1 MANVYIER
9 LDDGRYAVRER
20 GKPPITTARTQQDAI
35 DAAHRLFPGVHLDI
49 ERVRDT
55 DRGCRDK
62 WRSE

>member
-9 LDDGRYAVRER
+9 LEDGRYAVRER
-20 GKPPITTARTQQDAI
+20 GKPPITTAKTQAEAI
-35 DAAHRLFPGVHLDI
+35 AAAHRIFPDVNLDI

-55 DRGCRDK
+55 DRGSRDK